1 MKITQE
7 IRVASS
13 AESVFGFFQDVPAVA
28 QCMPG
33 AKLTEDRGDGSYR
46 GTVSVRLGPMTAGFE
61 GEATVSSDPET
72 MTGHIS
78 GKGVDR
84 RGGSRGQVNVQY
96 AVSAADDGS
105 TVSVDADITISG
117 AAAQFGRTGLI
128 NQISKRL
135 IKEFVLC
142 IEAKLQAADESSAA
156 EISAGEVKGISL
168 VASTVGSEI
177 SSGVKKLFKKD

>member
-1 MKITQE
+1 MKVTQE
-7 IRVASS
+7 IQVASS
-13 AESVFGFFQDVPAVA
+13 AENVFEFFQDVPAVA

-61 GEATVSSDPET
+61 GEANVASDPDT
-72 MTGHIS
+72 MTGQIS

-84 RGGSRGQVNVQY
+84 RGGSRGQVNVKY
-96 AVSAADDGS
+96 AVVAADDGS

-128 NQISKRL
+128 NQISQRL
-135 IKEFVLC
+135 IRDFVRC
-142 IEAKLQAADESSAA
+142 IEAKLQAESESSAA